1 MNETLKLGLIL
12 LLITVI
18 SAGVLAVSNSIT
30 AERIAEA
37 DKIANEQAQKEILA
51 EANEF
56 RALDENRLN
65 EIQNANSNIL
75 EISEAYSNGNLI
87 GYTIKSV
94 SSGYGGDVVMITGFS
109 LEGKITGMKVLN
121 HSETPGLG
129 ANSTKSYFSDSFKN
143 KSVTN
148 ELYAGKNP
156 SGESEVQALTS
167 ATITTNAV
175 LAGVNAAREVFV
187 SKLVN

>member
-18 SAGVLAVSNSIT
+18 SAGVLAVSNNIT

-37 DKIANEQAQKEILA
+37 DKIANEQAQKEIVA
-51 EANEF
+51 EADEF
-56 RALDENRLN
+56 RTLDENKLK

-75 EISEAYSNGNLI
+75 EISEAYSNGTLV

-148 ELYAGKNP
+148 ELYASKNP

>member
-18 SAGVLAVSNSIT
+18 SAGVLAVSNNIT

-143 KSVTN
+143 KSVAN
-148 ELYAGKNP
+148 ELYAGKDP

>member
-94 SSGYGGDVVMITGFS
+94 TSGYGGDVVMITGFS

>member
-18 SAGVLAVSNSIT
+18 SAGVLAVSNNIT

-37 DKIANEQAQKEILA
+37 DKIANEQAQKEIVA
-51 EANEF
+51 EADEF
-56 RALDENRLN
+56 RTLDENKLK

-75 EISEAYSNGNLI
+75 EISEAYSNGTLV

-109 LEGKITGMKVLN
+109 LAGKITGMKVLN

-148 ELYAGKNP
+148 ELYASKNP